1 MTINYLDSKRLQGLS
16 TDVTDTP
23 TFEDDFSSYA
33 DQASAD
39 AVWATTDTTEM
50 RVNPTT
56 DVLDVQFSDDATNNS
71 ISYDIGSA
79 NISGTAWVLRFK
91 LRFSSLTVADQSYFL
106 IGLCDLNH
114 TITNSSTSDFIGIFG
129 ENSSGSKYF
138 ACKSIDGTNM
148 LTACYDPKSLTWA
161 TSTNYYFEIIRES
174 ATSMRI
180 NYYSDD
186 AYSVLVNTSTTTTNM
201 STGLTGLRYF
211 KCLNDSRAAMNGD
224 WTGTIDDIK
233 FYNGVTSLTSKPTN
247 VQTNSIFEQTDTN
260 TRHWYNGTNWNT
272 GGHDKAISTYSPTFF
287 LKLNEG
293 TGTAL
298 TNSGTNSGYTAS
310 ITNTDN
316 YLSWV
321 TGKTKQNA
329 LQMKP
334 HPNNRINH
342 TALPTN
348 LASGYN
354 FTMML
359 TVKFS
364 AMNTDHFNIWT
375 WANAAVGM
383 YPILI
388 KDKKLT
394 SGYHNGSWYYIQD
407 PNTFDNDVWYTFG
420 VTQQYTSGQSGTIKV
435 YKDGVLV
442 ASGTATDGYG
452 TTDNVESLGLTT
464 TADANKSMTVDGV
477 FFKNSVLTPTEML
490 DLHKRMYY

>member
-16 TDVTDTP
+16 TDIVETP
-23 TFEDDFSSYA
+23 TQSFDFSSSTGWTQTGSNINISGGKLNWIG
-33 DQASAD
+33 DRTVS
-39 AVWATTDTTEM
+39 
-50 RVNPTT
+50 
-56 DVLDVQFSDDATNNS
+56 NNA
-71 ISYDIGSA
+71 ISYDLGSSANANSWVLDFNITLTNYSAGSA
-79 NISGTAWVLRFK
+79 TYTHRLGIML
-91 LRFSSLTVADQSYFL
+91 SSLGSSSSSNIQRQF
-106 IGLCDLNH
+106 IGCDL
-114 TITNSSTSDFIGIFG
+114 TWRTDESSTYRRFYAKDDNNNTQKWGDNAPANTPDDS
-129 ENSSGSKYF
+129 
-138 ACKSIDGTNM
+138 
-148 LTACYDPKSLTWA
+148 TAHNFPVQGQTYNIKIIKL
-161 TSTNYYFEIIRES
+161 TSTTYKVEIINTANS
-174 ATSMRI
+174 AIFDTLTGICSSTGLQHI
-180 NYYSDD
+180 LIQNYSDD
-186 AYSVLVNTSTTTTNM
+186 TDGNPA
-201 STGLTGLRYF
+201 F
-211 KCLNDSRAAMNGD
+211 D
-224 WTGTIDDIK
+224 GTIDDMK
-233 FYNGVTSLTSKPTN
+233 FYNGVSSLTSKPTN

-260 TRHWYNGTNWNT
+260 TRHWYDGTNWNT

-375 WANAAVGM
+375 WANPAVGM

-394 SGYHNGSWYYIQD
+394 SGYYNGAWYYIQD

-442 ASGTATDGYG
+442 ASGTATDSYG
-452 TTDNVESLGLTT
+452 FTDNVESLGITT